1 MKLKLG
7 ELVLLFGKMSFLIKI
22 EERTLSNQFG
32 QIDMRELLEKK
43 FGDTIKTHKGEE
55 FHILKPGILDFL
67 RFDAKRGPQVITP
80 KDFATILSLTMPPKD
95 AKIIEAGTGSG
106 FLTMLFA
113 STYPNAQIHTFER
126 RKDFFDN
133 SKKNFDALGLKN
145 VFPKNQDILEGTDE
159 KDADLAILDMED
171 SENAVPIAHK
181 ALKIGGYLVIYA
193 PFIEQTKACV
203 QNMESLGFIGIH
215 TIETIQREW
224 DVRRHTLPKRSGVM
238 HTGFVSVGR
247 KS

>member
-67 RFDAKRGPQVITP
+67 RFGAKRGPQVITP
-80 KDFATILSLTMPPKD
+80 KDFATIISLTMPPRD

-106 FLTMLFA
+106 FQTMLFA
-113 STYPNAQIHTFER
+113 SLYPDAKIHTFER

-145 VFPKNQDILEGTDE
+145 VFQKNQDFLEGTDE
-159 KDADLAILDMED
+159 KDADLVILDMED

-181 ALKIGGYLVIYA
+181 ALKIGGYLV
-193 PFIEQTKACV
+193 
-203 QNMESLGFIGIH
+203 
-215 TIETIQREW
+215 
-224 DVRRHTLPKRSGVM
+224 
-238 HTGFVSVGR
+238 
-247 KS
+247 